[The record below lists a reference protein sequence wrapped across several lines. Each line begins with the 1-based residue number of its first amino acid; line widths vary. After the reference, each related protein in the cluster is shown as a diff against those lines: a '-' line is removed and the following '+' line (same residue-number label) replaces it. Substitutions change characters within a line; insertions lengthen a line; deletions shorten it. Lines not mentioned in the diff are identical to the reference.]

1 MKPRCDMTDEEAD
14 MQNAKI
20 FSAISNDCHG
30 FDEAGKP
37 FPADKFFKTDK
48 DAKEKAKSDVKEI
61 VGDEKP
67 AKKSIKPAKKSGAKK
82 SNKAKSK
89 QEKPE

>member
-20 FSAISNDCHG
+20 FSAISNDCCG

-37 FPADKFFKTDK
+37 FPADKFFKMAE

-67 AKKSIKPAKKSGAKK
+67 VKHAKKGRAKKLGKTK
-82 SNKAKSK
+82 PE
-89 QEKPE
+89 QEKSE